1 MEDGDRL
8 FQFQTK
14 RPEITCQNTA
24 RPTTLEK
31 FCTELIVKA
40 KQLRLFRALRSYIS
54 SPVAAASGDRRRPF
68 FHHSE
73 PLILQGS

>member
-31 FCTELIVKA
+31 FCTELIVVEA
-40 KQLRLFRALRSYIS
+40 KPLRVRALRSYIS

-73 PLILQGS
+73 PLFL